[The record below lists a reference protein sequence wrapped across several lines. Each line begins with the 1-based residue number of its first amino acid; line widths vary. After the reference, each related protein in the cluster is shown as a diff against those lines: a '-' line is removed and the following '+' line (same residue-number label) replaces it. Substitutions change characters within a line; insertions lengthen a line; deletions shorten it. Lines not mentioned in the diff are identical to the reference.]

1 MKTQNYLVKWT
12 HINEQ
17 NPEDHSNKNVTI
29 CTIISKEN
37 EAAIARG
44 SARLGKKDTFNKK
57 RGNAVS
63 LLRVLK
69 GMENKAARTEIYVAL
84 KEQSPKIFNELK
96 QLNKKTIH

>member
-1 MKTQNYLVKWT
+1 MKTQNYFVKWT

-29 CTIISKEN
+29 CTIANKEDGTL
-37 EAAIARG
+37 IARG

-69 GMENKAARTEIYVAL
+69 NMENKTVRTEIYVAL

-96 QLNKKTIH
+96 QLNKKAIH